1 MAKSEKKQAR
11 ENKIVTKM
19 IMDMVDFLWFHFFE
33 MAYMVDNNG
42 EDDDVNKLKLGCGTS
57 ADNALIKHT
66 DCESCID
73 HKFDILR

>member
-1 MAKSEKKQAR
+1 
-11 ENKIVTKM
+11 
-19 IMDMVDFLWFHFFE
+19 
-33 MAYMVDNNG
+33 MVDNNG

-73 HKFDILR
+73 HKFSILR